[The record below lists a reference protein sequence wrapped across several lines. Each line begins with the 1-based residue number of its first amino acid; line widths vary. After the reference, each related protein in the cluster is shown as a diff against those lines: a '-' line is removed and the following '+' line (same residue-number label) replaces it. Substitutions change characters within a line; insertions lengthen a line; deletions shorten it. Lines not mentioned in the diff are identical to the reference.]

1 MYNKSELALF
11 YEKAGRGVCSHAYI
25 VDGAAGIGKLE
36 FALSCARALL
46 CTGKTKPCGICQ
58 SCRKFSLGGHPDIH
72 ITGTGEKC
80 AGVDDIRELIR
91 LASVMP
97 NDGDMQVFIIANA
110 GKMRAGAQNALLKL
124 FEEPPP
130 TVTVFLLTETRN
142 SLLPTL
148 LSRGQRIHL
157 DGMSPKE
164 ALAELAARCGGSGGE
179 AERALEA
186 ANGSVGEAERLL
198 SPESAENRKKACEI
212 LLYALS
218 GKSYELSKALL
229 LPKYKREK
237 LYDILDSLLLLLL
250 IIVSVAVC
258 IRLKTGGPMIG
269 LFASWIFI
277 YLFCKIFG
285 ISYANIVAGA
295 YDAIRMVV
303 PTLCLLMAIGVMI
316 GTWLQSGTIA
326 TIISWGLKMI
336 NPSWLLPLTLLFCS
350 ILSIVTGTSYGS
362 VGSAGVAMMAIG
374 NAMGIHPGMVAGAVI
389 CGAMFGDKL
398 SPLSDTTNL
407 APAVADAKL
416 GDHIRSMLW
425 TTLPT
430 YVITLIL
437 FTILGF
443 QQTSG
448 SYTEGSI
455 TVYIDAL
462 NGEFQL
468 GWITMI
474 PAILIIVLLLCK
486 VNAISALGLSSFAA
500 GFVSYFVQHDTL
512 QGIIRTAYNGYT
524 TAIEEPVLQSI
535 LNRGGMGSMLQ
546 YVAIIC
552 FAVGMGG
559 MLEKLGVLDHIL
571 QAIVKRINSDGS
583 MILATMI
590 VGYVTSLISCSQP
603 MAHVLT
609 GRLMAPVFQERKVA
623 PEILSR
629 CLEDSGTMAGPMIPW
644 HGYGVYMAGTLGVAW
659 SAFFPYLF
667 LLYLTPVFSI
677 FYGFT
682 GISIKHLPET
692 KNNES
697 KEEK

>member
-1 MYNKSELALF
+1 MSED
-11 YEKAGRGVCSHAYI
+11 K
-25 VDGAAGIGKLE
+25 KLN
-36 FALSCARALL
+36 
-46 CTGKTKPCGICQ
+46 
-58 SCRKFSLGGHPDIH
+58 
-72 ITGTGEKC
+72 
-80 AGVDDIRELIR
+80 
-91 LASVMP
+91 MP
-97 NDGDMQVFIIANA
+97 Q
-110 GKMRAGAQNALLKL
+110 
-124 FEEPPP
+124 
-130 TVTVFLLTETRN
+130 
-142 SLLPTL
+142 
-148 LSRGQRIHL
+148 
-157 DGMSPKE
+157 
-164 ALAELAARCGGSGGE
+164 
-179 AERALEA
+179 
-186 ANGSVGEAERLL
+186 
-198 SPESAENRKKACEI
+198 
-212 LLYALS
+212 
-218 GKSYELSKALL
+218 
-229 LPKYKREK
+229 
-237 LYDILDSLLLLLL
+237 SLLLLLL
-250 IIVSVAVC
+250 IIGAVAVC

-269 LFASWIFI
+269 LFMSWIII
-277 YLFCKIFG
+277 YLFCKVLRIN
-285 ISYANIVAGA
+285 YEHVVNGA
-295 YDAIRMVV
+295 YDAIRVVV

-326 TIISWGLKMI
+326 TIIVGGLKLI
-336 NPSWLLPLTLLFCS
+336 NPTWLLPLTLIFCAV
-350 ILSIVTGTSYGS
+350 LSLVTGTSYGS

-407 APAVADAKL
+407 APAVAGSKL
-416 GDHIRSMLW
+416 NDHVRSMLW

-430 YVITLIL
+430 FVISLVL
-437 FTILGF
+437 FVILGIS
-443 QQTSG
+443 QTSG
-448 SYTEGSI
+448 NYETGNLL
-455 TVYIDAL
+455 TYIDAL
-462 NGEFQL
+462 QGEFKL
-468 GWITMI
+468 GFITLL
-474 PAILIIVLLLCK
+474 PAIAIIILLLCK
-486 VNAISALGLSSFAA
+486 VNAVVSLGLSAICAGAVSFFYQGA
-500 GFVSYFVQHDTL
+500 TL
-512 QGIIRTAYNGYT
+512 QSIIRVAYNGYST
-524 TAIEEPVLQSI
+524 SIEEGILQTI
-535 LNRGGMGSMLQ
+535 LNRGGMSSMLQ

-571 QAIVKRINSDGS
+571 QAIVKRVNSDGS